1 MEAGVLEYHLGNI
14 RSLLLSSPKGK
25 FNLCIEFCNR
35 HQFSA
40 PYRRIGRIQVS
51 TTEWPGAISRKR
63 EANRLVYSRCP
74 ANSNDLAMSLSM

>member
-1 MEAGVLEYHLGNI
+1 MEAGVLEYNLGNI

-25 FNLCIEFCNR
+25 SSLCIEFCNG

-40 PYRRIGRIQVS
+40 PYRRISRIQVS
-51 TTEWPGAISRKR
+51 TTERPDAISRKR
-63 EANRLVYSRCP
+63 EANGLAYSRCP